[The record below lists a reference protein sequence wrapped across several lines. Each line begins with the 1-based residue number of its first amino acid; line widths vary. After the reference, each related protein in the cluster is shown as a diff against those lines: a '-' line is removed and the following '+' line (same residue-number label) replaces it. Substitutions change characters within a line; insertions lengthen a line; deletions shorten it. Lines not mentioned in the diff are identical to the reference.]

1 MFKMCVTGA
10 LGAPLI
16 HGVRDKEA
24 LTPRASGFGARR
36 RQGDESS
43 RLLAKRRNDTTQDTC
58 EVVLPPQQKC
68 GTRIWIDPACA
79 LSADAPLA
87 DYAYVIDSNTLTL
100 LGRSL
105 VVVHTLCKKCRAY
118 FVTRQC
124 SRRLRTGKLQ
134 LLDHRVDGG
143 NDN

>member
-1 MFKMCVTGA
+1 MSLQDCLQRGGT
-10 LGAPLI
+10 
-16 HGVRDKEA
+16 
-24 LTPRASGFGARR
+24 TP
-36 RQGDESS
+36 
-43 RLLAKRRNDTTQDTC
+43 QDAC

-68 GTRIWIDPACA
+68 GTRIWIDTACA

-87 DYAYVIDSNTLTL
+87 DYAYVIDSNTLAL

-105 VVVHTLCKKCRAY
+105 VVVHTLCNKCRAY
-118 FVTRQC
+118 FVTRQF
-124 SRRLRTGKLQ
+124 SLRLRTGKLQ